1 MSISGK
7 ILIKGEWLL
16 GAGASFNAVN
26 PCSAAKSTL
35 VFSSADS
42 DQAALAAIEAAK
54 AFQSYSQ
61 LSDQKKATF
70 LRTIGVELEKIR
82 GQIVEWATWETALP
96 EMRINGELGRTI
108 GQLNMFAQLLDKG
121 DWKRPVIDLAQPDRQ
136 PLPKPDIRLTQ
147 VPLGPVVVFAASNF
161 PLAFSVA
168 GGDTASALA
177 AGCPVIVKT
186 HSAHPG
192 TSELVAGA
200 ILAALKECA
209 LPAGVFAML
218 HGDGRTVGAALVT
231 DSSIKAVGFTGS
243 ISGGRALYNLAVSR
257 AEPIPFYGELGSTN
271 PVFLLPK
278 ALEQQ
283 AEQIAASF
291 IAALMMG
298 VGQFCTSPGI
308 LIAVKGQ
315 ALDRLL
321 SSLAE
326 KTPTLPAA
334 TMLTAGIC
342 NSYQQLCEQRKAM
355 PSLTVIACGESANA
369 DQSQAQVALLRV
381 DAKDYLQQGEL
392 EEEVFG
398 PATLVVCCEDST
410 QLLAV
415 AQSLGGHLTAALFA
429 DTADRELAAQLLPIL
444 QQRIGRILFDGYG
457 TGVELSSAMSHG
469 GPYPSSTAS
478 QSTSVG
484 TRAIERF
491 TRPLCYQ
498 NTPDSL
504 LPIELQNANPN
515 AIMRLVNDRWSSAA
529 INSATD

>member
-1 MSISGK
+1 MQISGK
-7 ILIKGEWLL
+7 VLIKGEWLL
-16 GAGASFNAVN
+16 GAGAGFNASN
-26 PCSAAKSTL
+26 PTTLQKSSET
-35 VFSSADS
+35 FYNADS
-42 DQAALAAIEAAK
+42 AQAQAAATAAAQ
-54 AFQSYSQ
+54 AFDLYSQ
-61 LSDQKKATF
+61 YSDLQKANF
-70 LRTIGVELEKIR
+70 LRTIATQLEKIR
-82 GQIVEWATWETALP
+82 PEIVLRATWETALG

-121 DWKRPVIDLAQPDRQ
+121 DWKRPVIDLAQADRQ

-192 TSELVAGA
+192 TSELVASA
-200 ILAALKECA
+200 ILAAIEQCD
-209 LPAGVFAML
+209 LPRGVFAML
-218 HGDGRTVGAALVT
+218 HGGGRTVGATLVT
-231 DSSIKAVGFTGS
+231 AAQVKAVGFTGS
-243 ISGGRALYNLAVSR
+243 ISGGRALYDLAVGR
-257 AEPIPFYGELGSTN
+257 REPIPFYGELGSTN
-271 PVFLLPK
+271 PVFLLPQSLAQK
-278 ALEQQ
+278 

-291 IAALMMG
+291 IGALTMG

-308 LIAVKGQ
+308 LIAVKGN
-315 ALDRLL
+315 ALERLL
-321 SSLAE
+321 ASLAE
-326 KTPTLPAA
+326 KTPTLAAA
-334 TMLTAGIC
+334 TMLTTGIC
-342 NSYQQLCEQRKAM
+342 NSYQQACEQRAAM
-355 PSLTVIACGESANA
+355 PSLKQIACGESADSEA
-369 DQSQAQVALLRV
+369 SQAQVQLFSV
-381 DAKDYLQQGEL
+381 DASDYLKQAEL

-398 PATLVVCCEDST
+398 PATLVVCCEDSA

-415 AQSLGGHLTAALFA
+415 ANSLGGHLTAALFA
-429 DTADRELAAQLLPIL
+429 DEEDQNLAGQLLPIL

-469 GPYPSSTAS
+469 GPYPSSTAG

-498 NTPDSL
+498 NTPDAL
-504 LPIELQNANPN
+504 LPAELKNANPN
-515 AIMRLVNDRWSSAA
+515 SIMRLVNNRWTTTA
-529 INSATD
+529 IN